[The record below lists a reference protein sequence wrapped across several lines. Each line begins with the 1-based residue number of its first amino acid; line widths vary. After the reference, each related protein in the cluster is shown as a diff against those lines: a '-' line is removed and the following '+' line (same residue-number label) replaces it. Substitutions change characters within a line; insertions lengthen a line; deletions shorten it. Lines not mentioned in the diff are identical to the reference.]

1 MKHFYLILLLALF
14 ASMTSNKA
22 IAYDIAVKNDDGVT
36 IYYNW
41 VDHDKTK
48 LSVTYM
54 VYRYSTDT
62 YENEYTGNVSIPSS
76 VTYDGVAYSVT
87 SIGDYAFYGCTGL
100 TSVTIPE
107 SVTSIG
113 NYAFR
118 GCSGLTSVTIPESVT
133 SIGYYAFCGCSGLT
147 SVTIPEGVT
156 SIGSCAFENCSS
168 LTSVTIPSSVTSI
181 GGEAFYNT
189 PFYNNQPDG
198 LVYLGSVAYKYKGT
212 MPANTEIVIVDGT
225 VSISSSA
232 FSGCTGLTSVTIPE
246 GVTSIG
252 GSAFSGC
259 SGLTSVTI
267 PEGVTSIGDYAF
279 SGCSGLT
286 SVTLPLSLTS
296 IGGAAF
302 YGCSSLTSVTI
313 PSGVTSIGI
322 QAFYGCSSLTSVTI
336 PSGVTSIGGSAF
348 SGCSGL
354 TSVTIPESATDIGTY
369 AFSGCSGLTSV
380 SIPTSVTKID
390 DYAFYGCTG
399 LTSVTI
405 GSGVTSIDAKAFSNC
420 TSLNDVYCLAVRY
433 PTTGENVFQGSYPS
447 YVTLHVPDVSVD
459 QYKKKSPWSSFKEV
473 VGLSMSTGTTPC
485 AKPTLSY
492 KKGQIKADCETD
504 GAQCVTIITV
514 DDAGTYTTDGINLS
528 VTYQVSSYAIKPGY
542 ACSEVATATLC
553 WIDVEPQASG
563 FTNAIAQVQAHAVL
577 IQSEDG
583 RVSVSGVDDGTAIS
597 VYSVDGMKMGAGTC
611 QNGQAVINTN
621 LSSGSIAIVKIG
633 EKSVK
638 VVMR

>member
-1 MKHFYLILLLALF
+1 MKKLLSFALLLCVVLQAGAETWTDSNGISWYFSIRGTDAEGISPSNRFTISGEVVIPGTVYNGETALTV
-14 ASMTSNKA
+14 TSIGEEA
-22 IAYDIAVKNDDGVT
+22 F
-36 IYYNW
+36 YNC
-41 VDHDKTK
+41 KGLT
-48 LSVTYM
+48 SVT
-54 VYRYSTDT
+54 
-62 YENEYTGNVSIPSS
+62 IPSS
-76 VTYDGVAYSVT
+76 VTSIGKSAFRDCSSLTSITIPSSVT
-87 SIGDYAFYGCTGL
+87 SIGFRAFSGCTGL
-100 TSVTIPE
+100 TSVTIPS
-107 SVTSIG
+107 SVTSIDI
-113 NYAFR
+113 NTFE
-118 GCSGLTSVTIPESVT
+118 GCTGLTSVTIPSSVTSIGDGMFIGCTSLTSVTIPSSVT
-133 SIGYYAFCGCSGLT
+133 SIGYYAFRGCSGLT

-156 SIGSCAFENCSS
+156 SIGE
-168 LTSVTIPSSVTSI
+168 
-181 GGEAFYNT
+181 
-189 PFYNNQPDG
+189 
-198 LVYLGSVAYKYKGT
+198 
-212 MPANTEIVIVDGT
+212 
-225 VSISSSA
+225 
-232 FSGCTGLTSVTIPE
+232 
-246 GVTSIG
+246 
-252 GSAFSGC
+252 
-259 SGLTSVTI
+259 
-267 PEGVTSIGDYAF
+267 
-279 SGCSGLT
+279 
-286 SVTLPLSLTS
+286 
-296 IGGAAF
+296 
-302 YGCSSLTSVTI
+302 
-313 PSGVTSIGI
+313 
-322 QAFYGCSSLTSVTI
+322 
-336 PSGVTSIGGSAF
+336 
-348 SGCSGL
+348 
-354 TSVTIPESATDIGTY
+354 
-369 AFSGCSGLTSV
+369 
-380 SIPTSVTKID
+380 
-390 DYAFYGCTG
+390 
-399 LTSVTI
+399 
-405 GSGVTSIDAKAFSNC
+405 KAFSNC

-492 KKGQIKADCETD
+492 KKGQIKAECETD